1 MRQLRTQLL
10 LGLLAASMLAL
21 LPGCRSDDADNT
33 PDNMPIPVEPDDGI
47 GDGAEPL
54 PVLIGEELAPQ
65 LLGLSQAQAEARLN
79 TSGLVWRYVRIDDE
93 PLAVTA
99 DFVPGRLNVSL
110 VGGRVVGVQVE
121 AGENF
126 TR

>member
-1 MRQLRTQLL
+1 M
-10 LGLLAASMLAL
+10 L
-21 LPGCRSDDADNT
+21 LPACRSNPSKPSTDQS
-33 PDNMPIPVEPDDGI
+33 IPVEPDGGI

-54 PVLIGEELAPQ
+54 PVLIGDELAPR
-65 LLGLSQAQAEARLN
+65 LIGRTRAAAEAEMEA
-79 TSGLVWRYVRIDDE
+79 SGLPWRYVRIDDE

-121 AGENF
+121 AGDEF
-126 TR
+126 AE

>member
-10 LGLLAASMLAL
+10 FGLLAASMLFL
-21 LPGCRSDDADNT
+21 LPGCRSDGPNNT
-33 PDNMPIPVEPDDGI
+33 PIPVEPDGGI

-54 PVLIGEELAPQ
+54 PVLIGEELAPR
-65 LLGLSQAQAEARLN
+65 LLGLQRGAAEAQLAS
-79 TSGLVWRYVRIDDE
+79 SGLPWRYVRIDDE

-99 DFVPGRLNVSL
+99 DFVEGRLNVSL